1 MRALVKSQLRFARR
15 HPVGALASLIGVA
28 LAVMAVVTVHVVS
41 QSIRGVLDGAP
52 ISPIGHSHVLTA
64 PNLTEENYFELRAR
78 WRRGDLPDVQ
88 AMAPVIDDFI
98 DFGDQ
103 PYRIVGFDPLA
114 GAAGYAGAA
123 ASAGA
128 PEART
133 GASAFLTDD
142 VLIASPGIAD
152 AIRLAG
158 VPVTVLDAPR
168 AGTTGTVGPEV
179 LVADLP
185 TAQRLLDREGQL
197 DAIWLRVAT
206 ARSRLLVALDGLL
219 PGITA
224 ALPRYAD
231 PTIHGYHIVAVRR
244 WNPASRFADSLAFT
258 LGALALLSMLM
269 AALVAAQ
276 ASFSN
281 AARRR
286 LEHERLM
293 VIGVSRRFLNWLGI
307 AEGLVLGM
315 VATVAGIALGI
326 AISDWLLDTAFGAD
340 NSVQLDAWIV
350 AKAAVCGLAVSAAG
364 AAFAHRQ
371 PRDLGRSRHV
381 AGLLGSGL
389 AAYGLVNP
397 SLLSAFAGLVG
408 LCALQMAF
416 GVPLAGKR
424 GGKLA
429 AMAKSIGARGNLR
442 AAAARVG
449 ELRLALGALSVAV
462 ATAVGM
468 GLMVESL
475 RQDFTTMLDQ
485 RLWPGIYVS
494 VEQALTADDED
505 WVRTQPGVQA
515 VRRYGDLDFR
525 LARGPARLS
534 LAELDRPETA
544 RYEFNGVLAE
554 LAMVNEVGA
563 RLYDLAVGDT
573 VTVTGRST
581 TLEVEIGHVFRDFGA
596 PTPRVILPMA
606 FESSLPVDAV
616 RWRRFAVLADA
627 GALPWLTAALVRAV
641 RPRQRAQPK
650 RHPRHR
656 HGRLRPHVLGQPL
669 ADQCRLGRRRDRT
682 VRCLDSAAGKPGAR
696 VQTVVRDRL
705 QPRRDLAPRGRANVD
720 PRRGSGR
727 FRGTARHRH
736 RMGPVPD
743 HPAIGIRLV
752 DQLGPTP
759 AVDRRAGLA
768 RHCRSR
774 GRRRRPGV
782 PIILR
787 TATQDRPCRVS
798 NPWFQPGGR
807 IRLPARCHKATGT
820 PPAPSDQAE
829 ALCVGTGYRVRR
841 DPSHRR

>member
-15 HPVGALASLIGVA
+15 HPIGALASLTGVA
-28 LAVMAVVTVHVVS
+28 LAVMAVVTVHMVS
-41 QSIRGVLDGAP
+41 QSIRGVLDGTP
-52 ISPIGHSHVLTA
+52 ISAISHSHVLTA
-64 PNLTEENYFELRAR
+64 PTLTEENYFELRAR

-114 GAAGYAGAA
+114 GAAAYAGPAA
-123 ASAGA
+123 YLSATD
-128 PEART
+128 ART
-133 GASAFLTDD
+133 GADAFLTDD
-142 VLIASPGIAD
+142 VLIAGPGTAD
-152 AIRLAG
+152 AIRVAG
-158 VPVTVLDAPR
+158 VPATVLDARR
-168 AGTTGTVGPEV
+168 AGTTATLGPEV

-197 DAIWLRVAT
+197 DAVWLRVAT

-231 PTIHGYHIVAVRR
+231 PAIDGYRVVAVRR
-244 WNPASRFADSLAFT
+244 WNPASRFADALAFT
-258 LGALALLSMLM
+258 LGALSLLSMLM

-293 VIGVSRRFLNWLGI
+293 AIGVSRRFLNWLGI

-315 VATVAGIALGI
+315 VGTVVGIGLGF

-340 NSVQLDAWIV
+340 NTVQLDAWII
-350 AKAAVCGLAVSAAG
+350 AKAAVCGLAISATG
-364 AAFAHRQ
+364 AAFAHRE

-381 AGLLGSGL
+381 AGLVGIAL

-397 SLLSAFAGLVG
+397 SLLSAFGGLVG
-408 LCALQMAF
+408 LCAAQMAF
-416 GVPLAGKR
+416 GVPLAGSAAA
-424 GGKLA
+424 KLA
-429 AMAKSIGARGNLR
+429 AMARSIGARGNLR

-485 RLWPGIYVS
+485 RLWPGITVS
-494 VEQALTADDED
+494 VERALTAEDED
-505 WVRTQPGVQA
+505 WVRTRSGVQA

-534 LAELDRPETA
+534 LAELDRPESA
-544 RYEFNGVLAE
+544 RYEFNGVLTE

-573 VTVTGRST
+573 VTVIGRGT
-581 TLEVEIGHVFRDFGA
+581 TLDVEIGHVFRDFGA

-606 FESSLPVDAV
+606 FESSLPVDAI

-627 GALPWLTAALVRAV
+627 AALPRLTAALAERFGAANVRNQSDIRDIAMDVFDRTFVVSRSLTSVALAV
-641 RPRQRAQPK
+641 AVIGLYAALTALQASREREFKLLSAIGYSRGGIWRLAVAQTSI
-650 RHPRHR
+650 
-656 HGRLRPHVLGQPL
+656 LGAIAAVSALPLGIAVAWTLCQIIQPL
-669 ADQCRLGRRRDRT
+669 AFGWSINLNLHLKSIAVPVLLGIAGAAAAGAVPAYRSSFGQRRKIA
-682 VRCLDSAAGKPGAR
+682 SAA
-696 VQTVVRDRL
+696 
-705 QPRRDLAPRGRANVD
+705 
-720 PRRGSGR
+720 
-727 FRGTARHRH
+727 
-736 RMGPVPD
+736 
-743 HPAIGIRLV
+743 
-752 DQLGPTP
+752 
-759 AVDRRAGLA
+759 
-768 RHCRSR
+768 
-774 GRRRRPGV
+774 
-782 PIILR
+782 
-787 TATQDRPCRVS
+787 
-798 NPWFQPGGR
+798 
-807 IRLPARCHKATGT
+807 
-820 PPAPSDQAE
+820 
-829 ALCVGTGYRVRR
+829 
-841 DPSHRR
+841 

>member
-28 LAVMAVVTVHVVS
+28 LAVMVVVTVHVVG
-41 QSIRGVLDGAP
+41 QSIRGVLDGTP
-52 ISPIGHSHVLTA
+52 ISPISHSHVLTA
-64 PNLTEENYFELRAR
+64 PTLTEENYFDLRAR

-88 AMAPVIDDFI
+88 AMLPVIDDFI

-114 GAAGYAGAA
+114 GAGEYAGAA
-123 ASAGA
+123 AYAGAGASAGA
-128 PEART
+128 A
-133 GASAFLTDD
+133 GAGAFLTTD
-142 VLIASPGIAD
+142 VLIASPGTAD
-152 AIRLAG
+152 AIRVAG
-158 VPVTVLDAPR
+158 VPATVLDAPG
-168 AGTTGTVGPEV
+168 AGTTAIAGPEV

-197 DAIWLRVAT
+197 DAIWLRVAS

-231 PTIHGYHIVAVRR
+231 PTIGDYRIVAVRR
-244 WNPASRFADSLAFT
+244 WNPASRFADALAFA
-258 LGALALLSMLM
+258 LGALSLVSMLM

-293 VIGVSRRFLNWLGI
+293 AIGVSRRFLNWLGI
-307 AEGLVLGM
+307 AEGLVLGL
-315 VATVAGIALGI
+315 VGTVVGIALGI
-326 AISDWLLDTAFGAD
+326 AISDWLLDTAFGT
-340 NSVQLDAWIV
+340 NYSVQPDAWIV

-364 AAFAHRQ
+364 AAFAHRE

-381 AGLLGSGL
+381 AGLLGSAL

-408 LCALQMAF
+408 LCAVQMAF
-416 GVPLAGKR
+416 GVPLAGSAA
-424 GGKLA
+424 GKLA

-485 RLWPGIYVS
+485 RLWPGITVS
-494 VEQALTADDED
+494 VERALTADDED
-505 WVRTQPGVQA
+505 WVRTRPGVQA

-525 LARGPARLS
+525 LARGPARVS

-544 RYEFNGVLAE
+544 RYEFNGVLTD

-573 VTVTGRST
+573 MTVTGRGT
-581 TLEVEIGHVFRDFGA
+581 TIDVEIGHVFRDFGA

-606 FESSLPVDAV
+606 FASSLPVDAV

-627 GALPWLTAALVRAV
+627 AALPRLTADLSERFGPANVRNQSDIRAIALDVFDRTFVVSRALTSV
-641 RPRQRAQPK
+641 ALAVAVIGLYAALTALQASREREFKLLSAIGYSR
-650 RHPRHR
+650 
-656 HGRLRPHVLGQPL
+656 GGIWRLAVTQTSILGAVAAVSAVPLGIAIAWTLCQIIQPL
-669 ADQCRLGRRRDRT
+669 AFGWSINLDLHLQSVTVPVLLGIAGAA
-682 VRCLDSAAGKPGAR
+682 AAG
-696 VQTVVRDRL
+696 VVPAYRSSFGQLRKI
-705 QPRRDLAPRGRANVD
+705 APA
-720 PRRGSGR
+720 
-727 FRGTARHRH
+727 A
-736 RMGPVPD
+736 
-743 HPAIGIRLV
+743 
-752 DQLGPTP
+752 
-759 AVDRRAGLA
+759 
-768 RHCRSR
+768 
-774 GRRRRPGV
+774 
-782 PIILR
+782 
-787 TATQDRPCRVS
+787 
-798 NPWFQPGGR
+798 
-807 IRLPARCHKATGT
+807 
-820 PPAPSDQAE
+820 
-829 ALCVGTGYRVRR
+829 
-841 DPSHRR
+841 

>member
-52 ISPIGHSHVLTA
+52 ISAIGHSHVLTA

-78 WRRGDLPDVQ
+78 WRRGDLADVQ

-123 ASAGA
+123 AYAGA
-128 PEART
+128 VAPAGATEART

-158 VPVTVLDAPR
+158 VPATVLAAPR

-231 PTIHGYHIVAVRR
+231 PTIDGYHIVAVRR

-293 VIGVSRRFLNWLGI
+293 AIGVSRRFLNWLGI

-315 VATVAGIALGI
+315 VATVVGIGLGI
-326 AISDWLLDTAFGAD
+326 AISDWLLDTAFGAN
-340 NSVQLDAWIV
+340 NSVQLDAWVV

-408 LCALQMAF
+408 LCAVQMAF
-416 GVPLAGKR
+416 GVPLAGSAA
-424 GGKLA
+424 GKLA

-573 VTVTGRST
+573 VTVTGRGTS
-581 TLEVEIGHVFRDFGA
+581 LEVEIGHVFRDFGA

-627 GALPWLTAALVRAV
+627 GALPRLTAALAERFGPANVRNQSDIRGIAMDVFDRTFLVSRSLTSVALAV
-641 RPRQRAQPK
+641 AVIGLYAALTALQASREREFKLLSAIGYSWGGIWRLAVAQTSI
-650 RHPRHR
+650 
-656 HGRLRPHVLGQPL
+656 LGAVAAVSAVPLGIAIAWALCQIIQPL
-669 ADQCRLGRRRDRT
+669 AFGWSINLDLHLQSIAVPVLLGIAGAA
-682 VRCLDSAAGKPGAR
+682 AAG
-696 VQTVVRDRL
+696 VVPAYRSSFGQLRKI
-705 QPRRDLAPRGRANVD
+705 APA
-720 PRRGSGR
+720 
-727 FRGTARHRH
+727 A
-736 RMGPVPD
+736 
-743 HPAIGIRLV
+743 
-752 DQLGPTP
+752 
-759 AVDRRAGLA
+759 
-768 RHCRSR
+768 
-774 GRRRRPGV
+774 
-782 PIILR
+782 
-787 TATQDRPCRVS
+787 
-798 NPWFQPGGR
+798 
-807 IRLPARCHKATGT
+807 
-820 PPAPSDQAE
+820 
-829 ALCVGTGYRVRR
+829 
-841 DPSHRR
+841 